1 MDDNV
6 FFALRFAAVLVEDG
20 FQRNLAEFLPDFAG
34 DGFPDRSGF
43 ADVLAGTIVGFVA
56 ETDNEPDTFIE
67 QVDHVA
73 QADFGKRL
81 AEPDA
86 APGADDRF
94 RYPVLLEN
102 GMHVFND
109 FLADV
114 GLFGQGGDRNGGL
127 CQMELENDADGVS
140 GMG

>member
-1 MDDNV
+1 MDDDG
-6 FFALRFAAVLVEDG
+6 FFAFRFAAVLVKDG

-34 DGFPDRSGF
+34 NGFPDGAGF
-43 ADVLAGTIVGFVA
+43 ADMLAGTIVGFVT
-56 ETDNEPDTFIE
+56 ETDDEPDAFIE

-73 QADFGKRL
+73 QADFGKWL
-81 AEPDA
+81 AKPDA

-102 GMHVFND
+102 GMHIFND

-114 GLFGQGGDRNGGL
+114 GLF
-127 CQMELENDADGVS
+127 
-140 GMG
+140 